1 MTFARSMSERRRIVA
16 VCGAS
21 RATDDDRRAATAVGT
36 LLAER
41 GFLITCGGGQGVAAA
56 AAAAVSESGGTCIG
70 LLPGGEPDDVAP
82 GISIP
87 IATGLG
93 HLRNALIVRSSDA
106 VIAIGGGYGTLSEIA
121 FALVLGKPVVA
132 MNSWRVVGP
141 DQIEPDPGVHRA
153 ASAAE
158 AVAWI
163 EARLR

>member
-1 MTFARSMSERRRIVA
+1 MSERRRIVA

-21 RATDDDRRAATAVGT
+21 QATDDDRSAATAAGR

-41 GFLITCGGGQGVAAA
+41 GFVVVCGGGKGVATAVAAA
-56 AAAAVSESGGTCIG
+56 VTASGGTCIG
-70 LLPGGEPDDVAP
+70 LLPGDDPDDAAP

-93 HLRNALIVRSSDA
+93 HLRNALIARSCDA
-106 VIAIGGGYGTLSEIA
+106 MIAVGGGYGTLSEIA

-132 MNSWRVVGP
+132 VNTWRVVRP
-141 DQIEPDPGVHRA
+141 EQTEPDPGVHRA

-158 AVAWI
+158 AVEWI
-163 EARLR
+163 EARLG